1 MAAYPWTVRT
11 LGAVLADA
19 VSVVVFVAIGRDA
32 HHHVVGVAGIA
43 STAWPFLA
51 GVAVGWAAVAVVAVV
66 AVVADRRRRRLGLV
80 SAGRVV
86 WPGTGAVGMVLRV
99 MAGQGTEAAFIAVAL
114 AFVGLFLLGWRLA
127 ALVAV
132 RVRRPPAQAGAGVEM
147 PTPPRVSEP

>member
-1 MAAYPWTVRT
+1 MRT

-51 GVAVGWAAVAVVAVV
+51 GVAVGWAATAAVAA
-66 AVVADRRRRRLGLV
+66 RGRRRLGLV
-80 SAGRVV
+80 SAGLVV
-86 WPGTGAVGMVLRV
+86 WPVTVAVGMVLRV
-99 MAGQGTEAAFIAVAL
+99 MAGQGTEAAFVAVAL

>member
-51 GVAVGWAAVAVVAVV
+51 GVAVGWGVVAVV
-66 AVVADRRRRRLGLV
+66 AVRRRRRLGLV
-80 SAGRVV
+80 SAGLVV
-86 WPGTGAVGMVLRV
+86 WPVTVAVGMVLRV
-99 MAGQGTEAAFIAVAL
+99 MAGQGTEAAFVAVAL

>member
-51 GVAVGWAAVAVVAVV
+51 GVAVGWAAVAVVA
-66 AVVADRRRRRLGLV
+66 ARGRRRLGLV
-80 SAGRVV
+80 SAGLVV
-86 WPGTGAVGMVLRV
+86 WPVTVAVGMVLRV
-99 MAGQGTEAAFIAVAL
+99 MAGQGTEAAFVAVAL